1 MLLWKSADTSAMVR
15 TLKENDL
22 DESKHFPA
30 WSLRAA
36 IKLALWTGAGA
47 TCLSS
52 ASVADAGGDM
62 NALDEIVVTATRRN
76 ESVLDIPYSI
86 TAVSGATLEQA
97 HVQSLSDLTKLIPGI
112 SFVDQGPASR
122 SNFVI
127 RGINADA
134 TGQPSFSS
142 IAGTVSP
149 VSTYIGETPLFLSLH
164 LDDLDRVEVLRGPQ
178 GTLYG
183 SGALAGTLRFI
194 PRAPDPTAFSANV
207 EGNFADVAETDQ
219 DDRGLHGSINL
230 PLSDIAAFRASAG
243 YQHYAG
249 FINENNIVKLGPK
262 STAID
267 SPIGIPVSSNPNNP
281 LFGPMAFTSI
291 QGANTSDLWQ
301 TRLAFLVKP
310 DSDWSVLLT
319 YYHQDDQ
326 TRGVQA
332 QSPNFSGSVDAT
344 PATNPFDTPA
354 YPVSFPTGGVV
365 FPHNGT
371 YDTNDS
377 FLLQSHRKADLVSA
391 DLNYDLGFAT
401 LSSSTSYYRDRGTD
415 VADGTG
421 PITRIPQIYGFIP
434 RMVDYEEDYDQSK
447 GFVEEVRLVSSAGQ
461 KRPLDYVVGLFFQ
474 HLIGTNGQ
482 TQWIPGQTLYST
494 LFYDTL
500 GEQFGGS
507 DAAALGDTDFIVAN
521 STGFLDRAL
530 FGELTYHV
538 TERWQITGG
547 ARFFKQNFSTTSYSA
562 LPYCGSY
569 CGTGILGVTDAQN
582 GYSANDHISKLN
594 TSYKLTDALM
604 TYFDYSEGF
613 RRGGANGI
621 PLAGPFAVNPA
632 LMIYQPDKT
641 KNYELGFKGTI
652 ASVNYTVDAFY
663 INWDNFQ
670 LDTQSY
676 LGAYP
681 IAVNGAKA
689 RSRGAELYLDG
700 ELGPHVGYT
709 LGYTFT
715 NAEVAQNFSILDN
728 AGGGATASIVTGVD
742 GAALP
747 NSPRHMAT
755 LAVNYTDAV
764 PMVLQ
769 GWKMRWEVNG
779 SYRSSTLSQLLN
791 TAPGTPPP
799 FLIQGFQIWN
809 GLVSLLDGKGLTT
822 SLYAKNIFNQLG
834 VTGGQDEGQV
844 GLRAAHY
851 FITRPRTVGL
861 TVGYR
866 F

>member
-1 MLLWKSADTSAMVR
+1 MAIRLALWSGTGAACLNQAFAADPGNDTSALEEV
-15 TLKENDL
+15 
-22 DESKHFPA
+22 
-30 WSLRAA
+30 
-36 IKLALWTGAGA
+36 
-47 TCLSS
+47 
-52 ASVADAGGDM
+52 
-62 NALDEIVVTATRRN
+62 VVTATRRSA
-76 ESVLDIPYSI
+76 SVLDIPYSI
-86 TAVSGATLEQA
+86 TAVSGTTLEEA
-97 HVQSLSDLTKLIPGI
+97 NVQSLSDLTKLIPGI

-194 PRAPDPTAFSANV
+194 PRAPDPKAFSASI

-219 DDRGLHGSINL
+219 DDRGFHGSINL
-230 PLSDIAAFRASAG
+230 PLSDVAAFRAAAG

-249 FINENNIVKLGPK
+249 FINENFIVKLGAP

-267 SPIGIPVSSNPNNP
+267 SPIGIPVSANPKNP
-281 LFGPMAFTSI
+281 LFGPMEFTPI
-291 QGANTSDLWQ
+291 KGANTSDLWQ
-301 TRLAFLVKP
+301 TRLSFLVKSN
-310 DSDWSVLLT
+310 DDLSVLLT

-344 PATNPFDTPA
+344 PASNPFDTAA

-377 FLLQSHRKADLVSA
+377 FLLRNHRQADLVSA
-391 DLNYDLGFAT
+391 DVNCDLGFAT

-434 RMVDYEEDYDQSK
+434 RMVDYEEDYDESR
-447 GFVEEVRLVSSAGQ
+447 GFVEEVRLVSTTGP
-461 KRPLDYVVGLFFQ
+461 KPLDYVVGLFFQ
-474 HLIGTNGQ
+474 HLLGTNGQ

-494 LFYDTL
+494 LYYDTI

-547 ARFFKQNFSTTSYSA
+547 ARFFKQDFSTNSYSA
-562 LPYCGSY
+562 LPYCGPF
-569 CGTGILGVTDAQN
+569 CGTGILGVTDAVN
-582 GYSANDHISKLN
+582 GYSAGDHISKLN
-594 TSYKLTDALM
+594 TSYKLSNALNA
-604 TYFDYSEGF
+604 YLDYSEGF

-621 PLAGPFAVNPA
+621 PLAGPFAVNPV
-632 LMIYQPDKT
+632 LMIYKPEKT
-641 KNYELGFKGTI
+641 KNYEVGFKGTLAGI
-652 ASVNYTVDAFY
+652 NYTLDAFY

-689 RSRGAELYLDG
+689 RSRGTELSLDG
-700 ELGPHVGYT
+700 ELAGHFGYQ
-709 LGYTFT
+709 LSYTFT

-755 LAVNYTDAV
+755 LAVNYTNAV
-764 PMVLQ
+764 PVVLD
-769 GWKMRWEVNG
+769 GWKMRLEING

-799 FLIQGFQIWN
+799 FVIQEFQIWN
-809 GLVSLLDGKGLTT
+809 GSVSLLDGKGLTT
-822 SLYAKNIFNQLG
+822 SLYAQNIFNQLG

-844 GLRAAHY
+844 GIRAAHY
-851 FITRPRTVGL
+851 FVTRPRTVGL
-861 TVGYR
+861 RVGYK